1 MSRAMRQAIAARLSW
16 WSQLGADRLFYRW
29 AVCGRAVPLSDTPY
43 SPDDRDT
50 AAAAHHQAPLT
61 PGIPKLRETDA
72 RELLLGPRL
81 RIQKERE

>member
-1 MSRAMRQAIAARLSW
+1 MVSIKKEK
-16 WSQLGADRLFYRW
+16 
-29 AVCGRAVPLSDTPY
+29 GR
-43 SPDDRDT
+43 R
-50 AAAAHHQAPLT
+50 AAANTRRATLT